1 MIGDTGLRTRL
12 KNSRALR
19 FLLPGWHIKRWL
31 LALFLGVMLLSLGFA
46 YVLVHLYRT
55 APFPSYVY
63 YLTLQFIPH
72 VQRGIL
78 LGTIGVTLVV
88 VSFIKLSHTLVKPF
102 VANKAANESLV
113 DMVYDYYHGPAEKPK
128 VVVFAGTEGLSMLL
142 RISKEVPWRFTGVV
156 PPIGSGAAFAKLRR
170 GLGTSGEEVL
180 FPTTDKVQVNAELED
195 GTILAGES
203 QILWREDGRSIS
215 RVWLESTADDGPGA
229 PVAAS
234 PELIEALAAADA
246 VVIGPG
252 SLYTNI
258 IPTLLV
264 PEVNQILKK
273 GLARKIFVC
282 NIMTQ
287 PNVTEGYSVAD
298 HVRAIQNSCGF
309 RLDYVLV
316 SRSEQIGDSV
326 LARYRSVSAE
336 PVRSVPVVKDDTH
349 IILFE
354 DTPEELVL
362 VEGALL
368 IERDLVQEVVEKG
381 PNDTEKVVLRHD
393 PLKLAHSVS
402 GILRDYAFQAKL
414 AASRAVFKE
423 YDIRGVADAD
433 LTTGAIQTIG
443 RAFGTYIQRTTGRN
457 KIVVGRDVRVSSERF
472 FDAVT
477 DGLLSTGCRV
487 LDIGVVPTPALS
499 FAQESTLADGAVMV
513 TASHNPAEFNGLKL
527 QVGPYPL
534 AGEGLQHVERLIA
547 KNQYETGKGSMEK
560 MDVLPQYAKCIRDR
574 IHLNRQVKVV
584 VDGGNGTAGLLA
596 CKLLAD
602 LGCDVVPLYCE
613 PDGRFPNHEP
623 DPLVEANVAEL
634 KAVVASER
642 AEIGIGFD
650 GDGDRLGVVD
660 ERGAMVLPDKYV
672 ALLAREFLAAGPAKI
687 VLDVRCSQALVDDI
701 AGHGG
706 IPVMTRCGNAYILQK
721 MRQENAVL
729 GVELSGHVFFN
740 DPPLNFDDALLAAGK
755 LIEYVSKAKRP
766 LSELVGEL
774 PRYYTSPEMRIPC
787 PETEKFS
794 IVEAIKESFIQTHEV
809 IDIDGARVGFEGGWA
824 LVRASNTQP
833 VLSVRM
839 EGRTEQDLR
848 RIQDSVTSRIAQ
860 FLPVAGDLRDEG
872 SPRR

>member
-1 MIGDTGLRTRL
+1 MGDVNPTTRL
-12 KNSRALR
+12 RNSRVLR

-31 LALFLGVMLLSLGFA
+31 VALFLGIALLSLGFA

-55 APFPSYVY
+55 APFPSFVY
-63 YLTLQFIPH
+63 YATLQFIPH

-78 LGTIGVTLVV
+78 LGTMGIALVV
-88 VSFIKLSHTLVKPF
+88 ISFIKLSRTLVAPF
-102 VANKAANESLV
+102 VTKKAANESLV
-113 DMVYDYYHGPAEKPK
+113 DVVYDYYHGPTEKPK
-128 VVVFAGTEGLSMLL
+128 VVVFAGTGGLSMLL
-142 RISKEVPWRFTGVV
+142 RIAKEVPWQITGVV
-156 PPIGSGAAFAKLRR
+156 PPVGSGTAFAKLRR
-170 GLGTSGEEVL
+170 SLHTSGEEVL
-180 FPTTDKVQVNAELED
+180 FSTIDKVRVSAELED
-195 GTILAGES
+195 GSVLAGDS
-203 QILWREDGRSIS
+203 QILQREGGGPIKK
-215 RVWLESTADDGPGA
+215 VWLESMADDGPGA
-229 PVAAS
+229 PVVAS
-234 PELIEALAAADA
+234 PEVVEALEGADA

-264 PEVNQILKK
+264 PEINRILKR
-273 GLARKIFVC
+273 GPARKIFVC

-298 HVRAIQNSCGF
+298 HVRAIQNSCGI

-316 SRSEQIGDSV
+316 SRTEEIADSV
-326 LARYRSVSAE
+326 LARYRRVSAE
-336 PVRSVPVVKDDTH
+336 PVRSVPVVRDDTQ

-368 IERDLVQEVVEKG
+368 IEGDLVQEAVEKG
-381 PNDTEKVVLRHD
+381 PNGAERVVLRHD
-393 PLKLAHSVS
+393 PLKLAAAVS

-414 AASRAVFKE
+414 AVSRAVFRE

-433 LTTGAIQTIG
+433 LTTGAIETIG
-443 RAFGTYIQRTTGRN
+443 KAFGTYIQRTSGRN
-457 KIVVGRDVRVSSERF
+457 KVVVGRDVRVSSERF
-472 FDAVT
+472 FSAVT
-477 DGLLSTGCRV
+477 KGLLSTGCDV
-487 LDIGVVPTPALS
+487 VDAGVVPTPALS

-534 AGEGLQHVERLIA
+534 AGEALQHVERLIA
-547 KNQYETGKGSMEK
+547 KNQYETGKGSVEK
-560 MDVLPQYAKCIRDR
+560 VDVLPEYVDCIQQRIRLDR
-574 IHLNRQVKVV
+574 GLKVV

-596 CKLLAD
+596 SKLIED

-623 DPLVEANVAEL
+623 DPLNEDNVGDL
-634 KAVVASER
+634 KALVAKE
-642 AEIGIGFD
+642 AADIGIGFD
-650 GDGDRLGVVD
+650 GDGDRLGVID

-672 ALLAREFLAAGPAKI
+672 ALLAREFLANGPAKV
-687 VLDVRCSQALVDDI
+687 VLDVRCSQALIDDI

-706 IPVMTRCGNAYILQK
+706 IPLMTRCGNAYILQK

-755 LIEYVSKAKRP
+755 LLEYLSTTQRP
-766 LSELVGEL
+766 LSELVSEL
-774 PRYYTSPEMRIPC
+774 PQYYTSPEMRLPC

-794 IVEAIKESFIQTHEV
+794 IVEAIKESFMESHEV
-809 IDIDGARVGFEGGWA
+809 IDIDGARIKFGDGWA

-839 EGRTEQDLR
+839 EGRTEVGLR
-848 RIQDSVTSRIAQ
+848 RIQDTMTNRIAQ
-860 FLPVAGDLRDEG
+860 FLPAAGG
-872 SPRR
+872 P